1 MAEAQEGRGHG
12 KPGAAAGACVF
23 TFAGMRR
30 VLGYSF
36 PARDAAEP
44 IIMRL
49 LSVADI
55 GFFSC
60 MRGVMLFQSGISAP
74 VLLLVEYASR
84 CKRWFVLR
92 H

>member
-30 VLGYSF
+30 VLGYSLIE
-36 PARDAAEP
+36 RDAAEP
-44 IIMRL
+44 VIMRL

-55 GFFSC
+55 GFFFLHA
-60 MRGVMLFQSGISAP
+60 RGYALP
-74 VLLLVEYASR
+74 VWHIRTYAIASR
-84 CKRWFVLR
+84 IRF
-92 H
+92 